1 MLASGVLYLVGA
13 CISGISLRPWLRER
27 YSSFP
32 DWDVPSFHP
41 DPDASARF
49 PTTITR
55 NVKPLQCH
63 SHNDYWRHV
72 PLYEALHFGC
82 TSVEADI
89 WLMDDMEGEG
99 ESDFYIGHSLASLE
113 RRRTLRNLY
122 INPLLRILD
131 SRNYNTTTGARSEG
145 VFETKPTQALVLL
158 VDIKNE
164 PTASFDALSAQLEP
178 LRARGYLTYH
188 DGTNLIPGPL
198 TIVATGSTPYTSI
211 LAQNATHRD
220 IFFDA
225 PLGDLATSVSNTA
238 HPADIENSIDKST
251 EYNTTTSLYA
261 SQSLRKVL
269 GHPIPFLLPGS
280 PSQWQLERIRSATEA
295 AHARGLKVRWWDT
308 PDWPRSRRNRVW
320 KILMEEGAD
329 VLNVDDLRAARDWD
343 GW

>member
-32 DWDVPSFHP
+32 DWEVPSPHP
-41 DPDASARF
+41 DPDASARY

-63 SHNDYWRHV
+63 SHNDYWRQV

-89 WLMDDMEGEG
+89 WLMDDMEGES

-113 RRRTLRNLY
+113 RKRTLRNLY

-131 SRNYNTTTGARSEG
+131 ATNHNTATGSRSEG
-145 VFETKPTQALVLL
+145 VFEMDPTQALVLL
-158 VDIKNE
+158 IDIKNS
-164 PTASFDALSAQLEP
+164 PTASFASLSSQLEP
-178 LRARGYLTYH
+178 LRSRGYLTH
-188 DGTNLIPGPL
+188 HNGTSLVVGPL

-211 LAQNATHRD
+211 LAQDPAHRD

-225 PLGDLATSVSNTA
+225 PLGNLTTSISTSDDNT
-238 HPADIENSIDKST
+238 
-251 EYNTTTSLYA
+251 YNTSTSLYA
-261 SQSLRKVL
+261 SQSLRKL
-269 GHPIPFLLPGS
+269 LNHPIPFLFPWS
-280 PSQWQLERIRSATEA
+280 ASQWQLERIRSVTQA
-295 AHARGLKVRWWDT
+295 AHAQGLKVRWWDT
-308 PDWPRSRRNRVW
+308 PDWPRGRRNRVW

-329 VLNVDDLRAARDWD
+329 VLNVDDLSAARDWD

>member
-1 MLASGVLYLVGA
+1 MLTSGVLYLVGA

-32 DWDVPSFHP
+32 DWEVPSLHP
-41 DPDASARF
+41 GPDASARF

-89 WLMDDMEGEG
+89 WLMDDMEGES

-113 RRRTLRNLY
+113 RKRTLRNLY
-122 INPLLRILD
+122 INPLMRILD
-131 SRNYNTTTGARSEG
+131 ARNYNNISGARSEG
-145 VFETKPTQALVLL
+145 VFEMEPTQALVFL

-164 PTASFDALSAQLEP
+164 PTAAFDALSAQLEP

-188 DGTNLIPGPL
+188 DGANLIPGPL

-211 LAQNATHRD
+211 LAQDSTHRD

-225 PLGDLATSVSNTA
+225 PLGDLATNISNPDAYT
-238 HPADIENSIDKST
+238 
-251 EYNTTTSLYA
+251 YNTSTSLYA

-280 PSQWQLERIRSATEA
+280 PNQWQLERIRAATQA
-295 AHARGLKVRWWDT
+295 AHAQGLKVRWWDT